1 MHRFAT
7 LAVMATALLAAG
19 CAGVALPAA
28 PPAELLPDD
37 AFAPVA
43 VDTDPAQA
51 TALSPAMRAFLHDE
65 IEPMARMH
73 GAREAMLFALFRTHR
88 LRLDY
93 DAAFTR
99 SAAQAFEARAGNCL
113 SLTLMTG
120 VMAETLGLNVTYQQ
134 VDSGDAWSRSGD
146 FLAYSGHVNLVLDG
160 GSTRTAGAR
169 WEQRMT
175 IDFLSPQ
182 DAATHRAWA
191 ISRATVVGMFLNN
204 RAAEALVAGRPAEAY
219 AWVRSAL
226 RTAPQLVPA
235 WNTLAL
241 LHRQRG
247 APALAV
253 RALMQ
258 AQAADPENT
267 AVLANLVMAL
277 DADGRSAEAAA
288 WRVPLQRL
296 ERVAP
301 FAWFERGREAM
312 AQGRWQAAADAFA
325 RELARDPDQHEL
337 HAWAA
342 RAAAE
347 LGDAAAVRRHLDRAR
362 ELGPT
367 REAQALYAAKL
378 DRLNAAT
385 HRR

>member
-1 MHRFAT
+1 MRRFAT
-7 LAVMATALLAAG
+7 IVAIAAVLLAGG

-43 VDTDPAQA
+43 VDTDPLQA
-51 TALSPAMRAFLHDE
+51 AALSPAMRAFLDDQ
-65 IEPMARMH
+65 IRPLARVH
-73 GAREAMLFALFRTHR
+73 GAREAMLFALFRTHG

-99 SAAQAFEARAGNCL
+99 SAAQAFEDRAGNCL

-120 VMAETLGLNVTYQQ
+120 VMAEALGLRVSYQQ

-160 GSTRTAGAR
+160 GPTRTAGAH
-169 WEQRMT
+169 WEQRT
-175 IDFLSPQ
+175 TVDFLPSQ

-191 ISRATVVGMFLNN
+191 ISKATVIGMFLNN

-253 RALMQ
+253 RALLQ

-267 AVLANLVMAL
+267 AVLANLVLAL
-277 DADGRSAEAAA
+277 DADGRNAEAAA
-288 WRVPLQRL
+288 WRASLQRL

-312 AQGRWQAAADAFA
+312 ARGCWQRAADAFA
-325 RELARDPDQHEL
+325 RELARDPDQHEV

-347 LGDAAAVRRHLDRAR
+347 LGDTTAVRRHLDRAR

-367 REAQALYAAKL
+367 RAVQALYAAKL
-378 DRLNAAT
+378 ERLDAAT